1 MSPKGSENNETKI
14 SELYQK
20 NISHIVLCPMR

>member
-1 MSPKGSENNETKI
+1 MKQK
-14 SELYQK
+14 YQNWE